1 MFKRR
6 VEKFIVEQTLFGLN
20 DKVLVA
26 LSGGADSVALLRVLL
41 SLGYHCECAHC
52 NFHLRGDESNRD
64 EKFVTELCSRLS
76 VPLYCIHFQTDIYAK
91 EHQISIE
98 MAARELRYGWF
109 ETLRKEIKASV
120 VAVAHHRDDSVE
132 TFMLNL
138 IRGTGING
146 LKGIAAKNG
155 IIVRPLLNE
164 NRESIIAYLA
174 TIQQDYVTDSTNL
187 KDEFIRNKIRLSILP
202 LMKEINP
209 SIADTIQETGLRLA
223 EVAAIYQSDR
233 KEAIKQK
240 LIQESEQQL
249 RITIHDILSDKAPQS
264 LLHEIFAPLGF
275 NQNQIKDMYRSLSLS
290 QSGKRFL
297 SSKWE
302 VLRDRDVLIA
312 CSLRVNDKEPELSIM
327 ELECTSSFV
336 IPKDKRI
343 ACVDADKIQLPL
355 VVRKWKKGDKFVPFG
370 MTGKK
375 NVSDYMTDKKFTL
388 HQKEN
393 QYVVCC
399 GEKIVWLVNERSDNR
414 FRITDRTE
422 RVLLLQVKD
431 SQMK

>member
-1 MFKRR
+1 MFRRR
-6 VEKFIVEQTLFGLN
+6 VEKFINEQTLFGLN

-64 EKFVTELCSRLS
+64 EKFVTDLCEKYS
-76 VPLYCIHFQTDIYAK
+76 VSFHCAHFQTDTYAK
-91 EHQISIE
+91 KHQISIE
-98 MAARELRYGWF
+98 MAARELRYEWF

-146 LKGIAAKNG
+146 LKGISEKNG
-155 IIVRPLLNE
+155 TIVRPLLKE
-164 NRESIIAYLA
+164 NRESILAYLA
-174 TIQQDYVTDSTNL
+174 LLQQDYVTDSTNL
-187 KDEFIRNKIRLSILP
+187 KDEFVRNKIRLSILP

-209 SIADTIQETGLRLA
+209 SIADTIQETGFRLA
-223 EVAAIYQSDR
+223 EVAAIYQGDR
-233 KEAIKQK
+233 EKAIKQK
-240 LIQESEQQL
+240 LIKESERQL
-249 RITIHDILSDKAPQS
+249 RISIHDILSDKAPKS
-264 LLHEIFAPLGF
+264 LLHEIFGPLGF
-275 NQNQIKDMYRSLSLS
+275 NQNQIKDIYRSLLLS

-297 SSKWE
+297 SPKWE
-302 VLRDRDVLIA
+302 VLRDRNDLIA
-312 CSLRVNDKEPELSIM
+312 YSMEVNDKKPELSIM
-327 ELECTSSFV
+327 VLECASSFV

-355 VVRKWKKGDKFVPFG
+355 VIRKWEKGDKFVPFG

-375 NVSDYMTDKKFTL
+375 KLSDYMTDKKFTL

-399 GEKIVWLVNERSDNR
+399 GEEIVWLVNERSDNR
-414 FRITDRTE
+414 FRITDKTE
-422 RVLLLQVKD
+422 RVLLLQIKD
-431 SQMK
+431 GV

>member
-1 MFKRR
+1 MFRRR
-6 VEKFIVEQTLFGLN
+6 VEKFINEQTLFGLN

-41 SLGYHCECAHC
+41 SLGYNCECAHC

-64 EKFVTELCSRLS
+64 EKFVTDLCKKYS
-76 VPLYCIHFQTDIYAK
+76 VSFHCAHFQTDVYAK
-91 EHQISIE
+91 KHQISIE
-98 MAARELRYGWF
+98 MAARELRYEWF

-146 LKGIAAKNG
+146 LKGISEKNG
-155 IIVRPLLNE
+155 TIVRPLLKE
-164 NRESIIAYLA
+164 NRESILAYLA
-174 TIQQDYVTDSTNL
+174 LLQQDYVTDSTNL
-187 KDEFIRNKIRLSILP
+187 KDEFVRNKIRLSILP

-223 EVAAIYQSDR
+223 EIAAIYQGDR
-233 KEAIKQK
+233 EKAIKQK
-240 LIQESEQQL
+240 LIKESERQL
-249 RITIHDILSDKAPQS
+249 RISIHDILSDKAPKS
-264 LLHEIFAPLGF
+264 LLHEIFGPLGF
-275 NQNQIKDMYRSLSLS
+275 NQNQIKDIYRSLLLS

-297 SSKWE
+297 SPKWE
-302 VLRDRDVLIA
+302 VLRDRNDLIA
-312 CSLRVNDKEPELSIM
+312 YSMEVNDKKPELSIM
-327 ELECTSSFV
+327 VLECTSSFV

-355 VVRKWKKGDKFVPFG
+355 VIRKWEKGDKFVPFG

-375 NVSDYMTDKKFTL
+375 KLSDYMTDKKFTL

-399 GEKIVWLVNERSDNR
+399 GEEIVWLVNERSDNR
-414 FRITDRTE
+414 FRITDKTE
-422 RVLLLQVKD
+422 RVLLLQIKD
-431 SQMK
+431 GV

>member
-1 MFKRR
+1 MFRRR
-6 VEKFIVEQTLFGLN
+6 VEKFINEQTLFGLN

-64 EKFVTELCSRLS
+64 EKFVTDLCKKYS
-76 VPLYCIHFQTDIYAK
+76 VSFHCAHFQTDAYAK
-91 EHQISIE
+91 KHQISIE
-98 MAARELRYGWF
+98 MAARELRYEWF

-146 LKGIAAKNG
+146 LKGISEKNG
-155 IIVRPLLNE
+155 TIVRPLLKE
-164 NRESIIAYLA
+164 NRESILAYLA
-174 TIQQDYVTDSTNL
+174 LLQQDYVTDSTNL
-187 KDEFIRNKIRLSILP
+187 KDEFVRNKIRLSILP

-233 KEAIKQK
+233 EEAIKQK
-240 LIQESEQQL
+240 LIKESERQL
-249 RITIHDILSDKAPQS
+249 RISIHDILSDKAPKS
-264 LLHEIFAPLGF
+264 LLHEIFGPLGF
-275 NQNQIKDMYRSLSLS
+275 NQNQIKDIYRSLLLS

-297 SSKWE
+297 SPKWE
-302 VLRDRDVLIA
+302 VLRDRNDLIA
-312 CSLRVNDKEPELSIM
+312 YSMEGNDKKPELSIM
-327 ELECTSSFV
+327 VLECTSSFV

-355 VVRKWKKGDKFVPFG
+355 VIRKWEKGDKFVPFG

-375 NVSDYMTDKKFTL
+375 KLSDYMTDKKFTL
-388 HQKEN
+388 YQKEN

-399 GEKIVWLVNERSDNR
+399 GEEIVWLVNERSDNR
-414 FRITDRTE
+414 FRITDKTE
-422 RVLLLQVKD
+422 RVLLLQIKD
-431 SQMK
+431 GV